1 MPISKRAKSIT
12 ASPTLAISARAKE
25 MKAAGID
32 VIGFGAGEPDF
43 DTPIHIKEAA
53 KEAIDAGLT
62 KYTPASGTLKL
73 KEAICKKLKEE
84 NGLEYSPSECLI
96 SCGAKHSLF
105 NIIFALVDEGDEV
118 IIPAPYWVSYPEM
131 VKMVSAKPRYV
142 ETTQISGFKLEIERL
157 KEAITPK
164 TKLLILNSPSNPTGA
179 VYSKEELEEIVRV
192 VKEHSIFLLS
202 DEIYEKLIYD
212 GKEHFSPASF
222 DQEIK
227 ERTITVNGV
236 SKAYAMTGW
245 RIGYAVGPSKI
256 IKAASEI
263 QSHTTSNPT
272 SISQEAAYAAIAG
285 SQEEVEKMR
294 AEFDRR
300 RKYMVERL
308 NKMEGVSCP
317 VPYGAFYAFANFSS
331 FVGTGKITDDCA
343 LSSYLLE
350 EAKVA
355 VVPGSAF
362 GAPNYLRLSYATSF
376 ENIKKGLDR
385 IQEATHKLKEE

>member
-1 MPISKRAKSIT
+1 MSISKRASSIT
-12 ASPTLAISARAKE
+12 ASPTLAISAKAKE

-32 VIGFGAGEPDF
+32 VINFGVGEPDF
-43 DTPIHIKEAA
+43 DTPFHIKEAA

-62 KYTPASGTLKL
+62 KYTPDSGTLKL
-73 KEAICKKLKEE
+73 KQAIAKKLKEE
-84 NGLEYSPSECLI
+84 NNLEYSSTECLV

-105 NIIFALVDEGDEV
+105 NIIFTLLDEGDEA

-131 VKMVSAKPRYV
+131 VKMASGKPVYV
-142 ETTQISGFKLEIERL
+142 ETTELSGFKLEPERL
-157 KEAITPK
+157 KRAITPR

-179 VYSKEELEEIVRV
+179 VYSQEELKEIVEI
-192 VKEHSIFLLS
+192 VKENSFFLLS
-202 DEIYEKLIYD
+202 DEIYEKLVYE
-212 GKEHFSPASF
+212 GRKHFCPASF

-227 ERTITVNGV
+227 DKTITVNGV

-256 IKAASEI
+256 IKAASQI
-263 QSHTTSNPT
+263 QSHITSNPT
-272 SISQEAAYAAIAG
+272 SISQEAAYAAIVG
-285 SQEEVEKMR
+285 SQEECEKMR
-294 AEFDRR
+294 IEFDRR

-308 NKMEGVSCP
+308 NQIKGVSCP

-331 FVGTGKITDDCA
+331 FVGKGEILDDCA
-343 LSSYLLE
+343 LSSFLLE

-362 GAPNYLRLSYATSF
+362 GAPNYLRFSYATSF

-385 IQEATHKLKEE
+385 IEEAVGRLEER

>member
-1 MPISKRAKSIT
+1 MPGDTVFIFPCKITIGDPFSSFTTSI
-12 ASPTLAISARAKE
+12 
-25 MKAAGID
+25 
-32 VIGFGAGEPDF
+32 
-43 DTPIHIKEAA
+43 
-53 KEAIDAGLT
+53 
-62 KYTPASGTLKL
+62 
-73 KEAICKKLKEE
+73 
-84 NGLEYSPSECLI
+84 
-96 SCGAKHSLF
+96 LF
-105 NIIFALVDEGDEV
+105 
-118 IIPAPYWVSYPEM
+118 
-131 VKMVSAKPRYV
+131 
-142 ETTQISGFKLEIERL
+142 Q
-157 KEAITPK
+157 
-164 TKLLILNSPSNPTGA
+164 LILFQPNPNVFNT
-179 VYSKEELEEIVRV
+179 
-192 VKEHSIFLLS
+192 
-202 DEIYEKLIYD
+202 
-212 GKEHFSPASF
+212 
-222 DQEIK
+222 
-227 ERTITVNGV
+227 
-236 SKAYAMTGW
+236 
-245 RIGYAVGPSKI
+245 
-256 IKAASEI
+256 ASEI

-331 FVGTGKITDDCA
+331 FVGKGEITDDCA